1 MQNKFFRIIIPL
13 LAVIG
18 FITIVGR
25 PHFVINDILFLA
37 VLFGVVYLIIKVIMG
52 RRKAHETNDDLPN
65 LSSEKHQHYHNLGMS
80 DQEINFFRE
89 TMNTTK
95 KQIIKL
101 ENNMNSVP
109 KLKAISLRNDTIKV
123 AKAMFKELVKAPNK
137 LHLADGFLYN
147 HLPNL
152 VELTAKYIEINQ
164 HDVKTRNSFEAL
176 DKSAKMIDKIS
187 QLLLAD
193 YEKFV
198 SDDIEDLD
206 VELTIAEQNISRS
219 EQTNTPDAH
228 DTDQKE

>member
-1 MQNKFFRIIIPL
+1 MKNKFFRIFIPV

-18 FITIVGR
+18 LMTVFGNFYYMDTIISLAIFFGIV
-25 PHFVINDILFLA
+25 FLVIKLLSRINKTGDT
-37 VLFGVVYLIIKVIMG
+37 KD
-52 RRKAHETNDDLPN
+52 NLPN
-65 LSSEKHQHYHNLGMS
+65 LSSEKHQHYHDLGMS
-80 DQEINFFRE
+80 DQEITFFRE

-95 KQIIKL
+95 KQIVKL
-101 ENNMNSVP
+101 ERNMNSVP
-109 KLKAISLRNDTIKV
+109 KLKAISLRNETIKV
-123 AKAMFKELVKAPNK
+123 AKAMFKELVKEPNK

-152 VELTAKYIEINQ
+152 VELTTKYIEINQ

-176 DKSAKMIDKIS
+176 DKSAKMIDKVS

-219 EQTNTPDAH
+219 EQKITPETD